1 MINLDRKTAP
11 GSLPIEAIQ
20 FLVVKKEVLQNGI
33 PVYQIN
39 AGTQNIIKLELI
51 FEAGHWN
58 CKNPLLADFTNRM
71 LIEGSLKYTSSEI
84 AEKFDFYGTF
94 YNFECGKHFASV
106 QLYSLGNFF
115 EKSIEIFES
124 FVKFPTFP
132 EREFKVHLK
141 NDYQQYMLGRE
152 KTELLAAEAFYSK
165 IFGNKHPY
173 GIITQAEDFQKLSI
187 EQLKLHHNQYYHPAA
202 CKIIVAGLL
211 DNTILEV
218 LNKYFG
224 GSDWP
229 IGTKS
234 IDRNFEFEKP
244 GLDKFAITKK
254 GAAQASI
261 RLGKRTISKHH
272 EDYHG
277 LSIVNTILGGYF
289 GSRLMTNLREKSAL
303 TYGIYS
309 SLSSLLYSGV
319 FSVAANVHSEQAENA
334 VNQIINE
341 ISILREQLISAKE
354 LEMVKNY
361 LRGEMLR
368 VFDGPLQVS
377 EIYTG
382 LLNFNLDFDYYQD
395 YFDTI
400 KSIQPENIRE
410 LANKYLNTDSFTTVL
425 AGNF

>member
-1 MINLDRKTAP
+1 MINPDRKTAP

-20 FLVVKKEVLQNGI
+20 FLDVKKETLQNGI
-33 PVYQIN
+33 PVYQID
-39 AGTQNIIKLELI
+39 AGVQNIIKLELI

-124 FVKFPTFP
+124 YVKSPTFP
-132 EREFKVHLK
+132 EKEFKVHLN
-141 NDYQQYMLGRE
+141 NDFQQYTLGKE
-152 KTELLAAEAFYSK
+152 KTEILAAEAFYNK
-165 IFGNKHPY
+165 IFGNNHPY
-173 GIITQAEDFQKLSI
+173 GIITRAEDFQDISI
-187 EQLKLHHNQYYHPAA
+187 EQLRLHHKKYYQPAG
-202 CKIIVAGLL
+202 CKIIVSGML
-211 DNTILEV
+211 DNNILDL
-218 LNKYFG
+218 LNNYFG

-229 IGTKS
+229 VSEKLKS
-234 IDRNFEFEKP
+234 MEFEFGEPELAK
-244 GLDKFAITKK
+244 LTINKT
-254 GAAQASI
+254 GAVQASI
-261 RLGKRTISKHH
+261 RLGKRTITKHH

-277 LSIVNTILGGYF
+277 LSILNTILGGYF

-319 FSVAANVHSEQAENA
+319 FSVAANVQSEQAENA

-341 ISILREQLISAKE
+341 ISALKEQLISGKE

-382 LLNFNLDFDYYQD
+382 LLNFNLDFDYYQS

-400 KSIQPENIRE
+400 AAIQPKNIRD
-410 LANKYLNTDSFTTVL
+410 LANKYLDTDSFTTVL